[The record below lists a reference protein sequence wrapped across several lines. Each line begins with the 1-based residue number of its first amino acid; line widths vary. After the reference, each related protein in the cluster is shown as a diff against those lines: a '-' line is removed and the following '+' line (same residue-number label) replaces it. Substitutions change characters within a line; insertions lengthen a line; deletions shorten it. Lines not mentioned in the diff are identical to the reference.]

1 LIATACGYRRAEIDD
16 MTLPDYLELA
26 AYWKKNPPLH
36 LLIKAALGY
45 KGVDETRTSDLAELL
60 AGAGSEGVL
69 RG

>member
-1 LIATACGYRRAEIDD
+1 

-36 LLIKAALGY
+36 LLIRAFLDY
-45 KGVDETRTSDLAELL
+45 KSRDETRTSDLAQLL
-60 AGAGSEGVL
+60 ATVGPEGVL